1 MRYTVRSIANMIT
14 EDPNSFNEGVQFDQ
28 DRNVVFDFAADNPD
42 DIIKL
47 INIANTLYVA
57 NVAGH
62 DYFLAY
68 EIQSLT
74 GASQEQIGQLNATKD
89 TLSWKNKTATALNGI
104 KTDIDKRKVKLAQDS
119 GMDYYQ
125 DLDYVKQDTMDLV
138 DSIVE
143 KLKGVGSAG
152 SAEFVDFV
160 RKVSEI
166 KNDVMFIEDDTI
178 NSQIFGESINVATK
192 RTPNNAAAQQK
203 SIGAQRIMASFDYV
217 QSSLNAIAA
226 KFGIVAG
233 ARASK
238 KPIAQQA
245 QGIMKTGKDNAND
258 LSDYIQ
264 KNPTDP
270 DVQQFVKIAGDRLAQ
285 IKDQYDDIIVAGTPK
300 AIVNLLLMA
309 AGIQNYVT
317 VPKKAATP
325 NLKIQDIFDFAQ
337 YAKDKGINGT
347 IDPKTIMVGQYSNLE
362 KYFQDGISPYKVGKN
377 KGKAKGFK
385 IRNVLPTLR
394 KYMTLYD
401 LSSITQ
407 SNSHVLMVD
416 DTVQTGSTLVSI
428 ASGLQSVKVDGFAL
442 FATESIKLDPMKI

>member
-47 INIANTLYVA
+47 VNIANTLYVA

-74 GASQEQIGQLNATKD
+74 GASQEQIGQLNATKAS
-89 TLSWKNKTATALNGI
+89 LSWKNKMATALKGI
-104 KTDIDKRKVKLAQDS
+104 KTEIDKRKVKLAQDS

-125 DLDYVKQDTMDLV
+125 DLEYVKQDTMNLV
-138 DSIVE
+138 DNIVE
-143 KLKGVGSAG
+143 KLTGVGSAG
-152 SAEFVDFV
+152 SAKFIQ
-160 RKVSEI
+160 KVSEI
-166 KNDVMFIEDDTI
+166 KNDIMFTEDDTI

-217 QSSLNAIAA
+217 QSSLDAIAA
-226 KFGIVAG
+226 QFDITAG
-233 ARASK
+233 TRASK

-264 KNPTDP
+264 KNPTDR

-362 KYFQDGISPYKVGKN
+362 KYFQDGISSYKVGKN

>member
-1 MRYTVRSIANMIT
+1 MRYSVRSIANLIT

-28 DRNVVFDFAADNPD
+28 DKNVVFDFAADNPD

-47 INIANTLYVA
+47 VNIANTVYIA

-62 DYFLAY
+62 DYYLAY

-74 GASQEQIGQLNATKD
+74 GASQAQIGQLNATNQS
-89 TLSWKNKTATALNGI
+89 LSWKNKTATALKSVYTEIN
-104 KTDIDKRKVKLAQDS
+104 KRKNKLAQDNS
-119 GMDYYQ
+119 LDYYEN
-125 DLDYVKQDTMDLV
+125 LDYVQEDTIKLV
-138 DSIVE
+138 DNVVE
-143 KLKGVGSAG
+143 KLTGIGS
-152 SAEFVDFV
+152 SEFLK
-160 RKVSEI
+160 KVSEI
-166 KNDVMFIEDDTI
+166 KNDIMFFEDETI
-178 NSQIFGESINVATK
+178 NGLLFGESKINVATQK
-192 RTPNNAAAQQK
+192 TRNNAEGQK
-203 SIGAQRIMASFDYV
+203 RAIGAQRIMASYDYV
-217 QSSLNAIAA
+217 QSRLEAIAA
-226 KFGIVAG
+226 EFEIVAG

-238 KPIAQQA
+238 KPIAQQK

-285 IKDQYDDIIVAGTPK
+285 IKDGYDAIIVAGTPK

-309 AGIQNYVT
+309 AGINNYVT
-317 VPKKAATP
+317 IPKKAVTP
-325 NLKIQDIFDFAQ
+325 NLKVSDIFDVSE
-337 YAKDKGINGT
+337 YAKDKGLNIGAV
-347 IDPKTIMVGQYSNLE
+347 DPKTIMVGQYASLE
-362 KYFQDGISPYKVGKN
+362 KYFQDGITPYKVGKN

-401 LSSITQ
+401 LSGITQ
-407 SNSHVLMVD
+407 SDSNVLLVD

-428 ASGLQSVKVDGFAL
+428 ASGLQSANVDGFAL
-442 FATESIKLDPMKI
+442 FATESISLEAMEI

>member
-28 DRNVVFDFAADNPD
+28 DKNVVFDFATDNPD

-47 INIANTLYVA
+47 VNIANTLYVA

-74 GASQEQIGQLNATKD
+74 GAAQEEVGQLNASKD
-89 TLSWKNKTATALNGI
+89 SLSWKNKTATALKGI
-104 KTDIDKRKVKLAQDS
+104 KIDIGKKITTNQQNS
-119 GMDYYQ
+119 GMYYYQ
-125 DLDYVKQDTMDLV
+125 DLEYVKQDTIELV
-138 DSIVE
+138 DEIVE
-143 KLKGVGSAG
+143 KLTGIG
-152 SAEFVDFV
+152 SAEFIQ
-160 RKVSEI
+160 KVSEI

-178 NSQIFGESINVATK
+178 NGQIFGESIKVATR
-192 RTPNNAAAQQK
+192 RTPNNSEGQK
-203 SIGAQRIMASFDYV
+203 RAIGDQRIQASFEFVID
-217 QSSLNAIAA
+217 SLNAIAA
-226 KFGIVAG
+226 EFDIIAG
-233 ARASK
+233 ARKSK
-238 KPIAQQA
+238 KPITQKA
-245 QGIMKTGKDNAND
+245 QGIRQTGKNNAND

-264 KNPTDP
+264 NNPTDP

-285 IKDQYDDIIVAGTPK
+285 IKDQYDDIIVAGKPK

-309 AGIQNYVT
+309 AGIQRYVT
-317 VPKKAATP
+317 VPKKTATP
-325 NLKIQDIFDFAQ
+325 NLMIQDIFDFSK
-337 YAKDKGINGT
+337 YAKDKGIEGT
-347 IDPKTIMVGQYSNLE
+347 IDPKTIVISPHSNLE
-362 KYFQDGISPYKVGKN
+362 KYFQDGISIYKVGKD
-377 KGKAKGFK
+377 KGKVKGFK
-385 IRNVLPTLR
+385 IRNIMPTMR

-442 FATESIKLDPMKI
+442 FATESISLDPMKI

>member
-1 MRYTVRSIANMIT
+1 MIT

-28 DRNVVFDFAADNPD
+28 DKNVVFDFSTDNPD

-47 INIANTLYVA
+47 VNIANTLYVA

-74 GASQEQIGQLNATKD
+74 GASQEQVGQLNAAKD
-89 TLSWKNKTATALNGI
+89 SLSWKNKIATALKGI
-104 KTDIDKRKVKLAQDS
+104 KTEIDKRKVKLSQDS
-119 GMDYYQ
+119 GIDYYQ
-125 DLDYVKQDTMDLV
+125 DLEYVKQDTIDLV

-143 KLKGVGSAG
+143 KLSGVGP
-152 SAEFVDFV
+152 AEFIQ
-160 RKVSEI
+160 KVSEI

-178 NSQIFGESINVATK
+178 NGQIFGESIKVATR
-192 RTPNNAAAQQK
+192 RTPNNSEGQK
-203 SIGAQRIMASFDYV
+203 RAIGAQRIMASFDYV
-217 QSSLNAIAA
+217 QSSLDAVAA
-226 KFGIVAG
+226 EFDIVAG

-238 KPIAQQA
+238 KPIAQQK
-245 QGIMKTGKDNAND
+245 QGIMKSGKDNAND

-309 AGIQNYVT
+309 AGIQKYVT

-325 NLKIQDIFDFAQ
+325 NLKISDIFDFAQ
-337 YAKDKGINGT
+337 YAKDKGLNGT

-362 KYFQDGISPYKVGKN
+362 KYFQDGIAPYKVGKN
-377 KGKAKGFK
+377 KGRAKGFK

-407 SNSHVLMVD
+407 NNSHVLMVD

-442 FATESIKLDPMKI
+442 FATESISLDPMKI